1 MPREKLRTLF
11 LTGVAVMV
19 PVLVSSWIL
28 LKLVGVVQG
37 LLGPLGQELREAG
50 FESTSTVVAL
60 QLASLLVVAVLL
72 LVIGALVQLR
82 YGRAA
87 VERVDDYLG
96 AIPGIG
102 TVYQTARQMSDMLLH
117 PDEDDEAGQFR
128 DVKLVEFPGQGTYT
142 LGFLTSESPP
152 QGVVDSARDLTG
164 DPDGEYHTLFLPMA
178 PNPFMGGHLTHVP
191 AKRVHDVDITVESAV
206 QYILTTGVVDSPDE
220 G

>member
-37 LLGPLGQELREAG
+37 LLGPLGEELREAG
-50 FESTSTVVAL
+50 FESTATVVAL

-87 VERVDDYLG
+87 VERVDNYLG

-117 PDEDDEAGQFR
+117 PDEDDEAAQFR

-164 DPDGEYHTLFLPMA
+164 DPDGQYSTLFLPMA

-191 AKRVHDVDITVESAV
+191 AERVHDVDITVESAV
-206 QYILTTGVVDSPDE
+206 QYILTTGVVDSPEE